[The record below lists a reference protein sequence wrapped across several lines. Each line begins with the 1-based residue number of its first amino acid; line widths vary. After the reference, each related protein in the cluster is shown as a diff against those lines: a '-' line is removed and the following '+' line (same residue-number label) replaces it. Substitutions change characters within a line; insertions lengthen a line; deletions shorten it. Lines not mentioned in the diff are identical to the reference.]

1 MWKMVLN
8 MARLDADVPM
18 GAEERKCP
26 RMEIERK
33 RLLRDASWVEKRKI
47 VLYNNSKR
55 NNNTSLLGQIKDVSL
70 SLLFRWGK
78 LL

>member
-18 GAEERKCP
+18 GAEERKRP